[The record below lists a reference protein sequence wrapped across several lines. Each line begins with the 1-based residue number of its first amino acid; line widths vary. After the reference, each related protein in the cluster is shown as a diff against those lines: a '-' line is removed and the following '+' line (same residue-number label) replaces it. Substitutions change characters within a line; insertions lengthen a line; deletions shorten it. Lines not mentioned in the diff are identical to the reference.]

1 MARALDLT
9 DLLIASFISYEKEQK
24 GLPSKVKRSEVAKV
38 KCAYASVEHRYPE
51 KQKLNVIRLC
61 CQTFV
66 DSEMKNITSPIALMI
81 SKYEFSTVPFSEMPI
96 SESKGRK

>member
-1 MARALDLT
+1 MARELDNT
-9 DLLIASFISYEKEQK
+9 DMIIESFISYEKEKK
-24 GLPSKVKRSEVAKV
+24 GLPSQVSRSDIAKV

-66 DSEMKNITSPIALMI
+66 DSEMKSITSPIALMI
-81 SKYEFSTVPFSEMPI
+81 SKYEFSTVPFSEMPVF
-96 SESKGRK
+96 EGRGRK